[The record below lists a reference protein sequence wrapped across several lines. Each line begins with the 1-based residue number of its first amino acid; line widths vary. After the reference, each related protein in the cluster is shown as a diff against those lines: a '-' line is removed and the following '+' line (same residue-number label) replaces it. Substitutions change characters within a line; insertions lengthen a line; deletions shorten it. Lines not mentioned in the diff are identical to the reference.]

1 MTKQKRHG
9 GRNSE
14 GASITDKVREREERD
29 GLIRCGKSG
38 NTVGVGQ
45 RILRVEWSRHIRR
58 RWNTSVNTCM
68 CLNM

>member
-45 RILRVEWSRHIRR
+45 RILSEVA
-58 RWNTSVNTCM
+58 TSEEGGTPQ
-68 CLNM
+68 

>member
-14 GASITDKVREREERD
+14 GASITDKVRAREERD

-45 RILRVEWSRHIRR
+45 RILSEVA
-58 RWNTSVNTCM
+58 TSEEGGTPQ
-68 CLNM
+68 

>member
-45 RILRVEWSRHIRR
+45 RILSEVA
-58 RWNTSVNTCM
+58 TSEEGGTSQ
-68 CLNM
+68 